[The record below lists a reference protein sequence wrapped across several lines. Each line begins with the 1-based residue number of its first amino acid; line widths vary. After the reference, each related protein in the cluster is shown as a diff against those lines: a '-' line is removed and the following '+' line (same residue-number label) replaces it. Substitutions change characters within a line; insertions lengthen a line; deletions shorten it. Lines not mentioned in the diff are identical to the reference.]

1 MPSNREADAI
11 ISIEKLSYA
20 YPPFRAG
27 EEGLKALDGVDLS
40 FERGEFVSIMG
51 PTGAGKTTLCLAM
64 NGIVPHST
72 GGSFGGRVLVCGVDT
87 RQADASSLALKVG
100 IVFQDPESQLFSM
113 TVEDELA
120 FGLENL
126 SVPKAE
132 MRERVREALE
142 AVGMASLGGR
152 SPFRLSGGQK
162 QRVAIAAMLAMEP
175 EVLILDEP
183 TSGLDPIGKQEVFAV
198 VDGLRRSRNMTI
210 VMVEQESEKI
220 AEFSDRVFVM
230 DSGKIVASGT
240 PREVFNEV
248 ERMREV
254 GVSVPQVRE
263 VAHILN
269 ARLGTGYDFLTIEEA
284 RRPLADG
291 ARLCAR

>member
-1 MPSNREADAI
+1 MPSSRDTDAI
-11 ISIEKLSYA
+11 VSIENLSYS

-27 EEGLKALDGVDLS
+27 EEGLKALDGVSLS
-40 FERGEFVSIMG
+40 FARGEFVSIMG

-72 GGSFGGRVLVCGVDT
+72 GGCFGGKVLVCGIDT
-87 RQADASSLALKVG
+87 RHADASTLALKVG

-113 TVEDELA
+113 TVEDEVA

-126 SVPKAE
+126 SVPKDE
-132 MRERVREALE
+132 MRDRVHRSLD

-198 VDGLRRSRNMTI
+198 VDGLRKSRNMTI

-220 AEFSDRVFVM
+220 AEFSDRVFVV
-230 DSGKIVASGT
+230 DSGKIAAAGA
-240 PREVFNEV
+240 PREVFDDV

-269 ARLGTGYDFLTIEEA
+269 GRLGRGYDFLTIEEA
-284 RRPLADG
+284 RRPLAEG
-291 ARLCAR
+291 AAR